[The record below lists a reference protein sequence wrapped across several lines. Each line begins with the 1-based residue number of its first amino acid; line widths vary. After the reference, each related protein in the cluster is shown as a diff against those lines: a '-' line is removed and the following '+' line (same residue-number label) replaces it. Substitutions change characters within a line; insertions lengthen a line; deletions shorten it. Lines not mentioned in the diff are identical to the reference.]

1 MKKMLLAAGLAV
13 ALATAGTSAN
23 AATYVV
29 GPIVAADGSA
39 TGTFGDNFKTA
50 GLFTSTFTF
59 FLAKTGLF
67 SSSITTTAVSKNT
80 NIDFKSA
87 TVNGIAYALSPTG
100 AFEFGN
106 IAALPVVAGL
116 QTIVVKGTTGKNG
129 SFSGQFSFSPAVPEP
144 STWFVMLMGVAGLGA
159 AMRRRNSLTAATAA

>member
-1 MKKMLLAAGLAV
+1 
-13 ALATAGTSAN
+13 
-23 AATYVV
+23 
-29 GPIVAADGSA
+29 
-39 TGTFGDNFKTA
+39 
-50 GLFTSTFTF
+50 
-59 FLAKTGLF
+59 
-67 SSSITTTAVSKNT
+67 
-80 NIDFKSA
+80 
-87 TVNGIAYALSPTG
+87 VNGIAYALSPTG